1 MSTIPRLERPG
12 SAGFMSRLGRRRQ
25 QGFTLA
31 ELVMV
36 VALIALLSGM
46 VLPVAKFTVK
56 RRNEAE
62 LRLALRQMRTAI
74 DEHKRMSDQGMI
86 PVKIGGEGYP
96 ESLEILVEGVDV
108 VGQQVKRKF
117 LRRIP
122 LDPMTREA
130 EWGLRSYQDEPDS
143 SSWGRQNVYDVYSLS
158 DGTGLDGTEYKDW

>member
-1 MSTIPRLERPG
+1 MMRRSHR
-12 SAGFMSRLGRRRQ
+12 SDAGY
-25 QGFTLA
+25 TLA

-36 VALIALLSGM
+36 AALIALLSTI

-56 RRNEAE
+56 RSKEAD

-74 DEHKRMSDQGMI
+74 DEHKRLSDQGMI
-86 PVKIGGEGYP
+86 PVKLGGEGYP
-96 ESLEILVEGVDV
+96 ESLEVLVEGVDL
-108 VGQQVKRKF
+108 VGQERKQRF

-122 LDPMTREA
+122 IDPMTGEA

-143 SSWGRQNVYDVYSLS
+143 TSFGGQNVYDVYSLS